1 MRWSIAVPLVVLA
14 LGAAV
19 PARATTV
26 LRLPVEEMTRRA
38 DLVVRAEVRSVT
50 VRLDDAGARPL
61 STIVDLRVTRVL
73 KGQAAGPTLRLDL
86 VGGATE
92 TASVSI
98 PGMPSFRAGDDVV
111 LFLEKTPRGYIP
123 AGLSQGKFLVRRGA
137 DGVVR
142 AARETVNLSRV
153 TRDVSGRLVHMEGLD
168 PEDDLLLDDLV
179 RSIAR
184 SRLPKGG
191 AR

>member
-1 MRWSIAVPLVVLA
+1 MRWSIAVSLVVLA
-14 LGAAV
+14 VGAAV

-86 VGGATE
+86 VGGATK

-111 LFLEKTPRGYIP
+111 LFLEKTSRGYIP
-123 AGLSQGKFLVRRGA
+123 AGLSQGKFLVRRA
-137 DGVVR
+137 ASGVVR
-142 AARETVNLSRV
+142 AERETVNLSRV
-153 TRDVSGRLVHMEGLD
+153 TRDVSGRLVHMEGPD
-168 PEDDLLLDDLV
+168 PEDEIALDDLL

-184 SRLPKGG
+184 GRLPKGG